1 MNSNGIDIEKY
12 KDIEIRPDVCN
23 GKPIIKGTRISVSLI
38 LDKIAAGDTIND
50 LIEAYPNLTKEQVSA
65 CLIFASNVLN
75 SKILISKAS

>member
-1 MNSNGIDIEKY
+1 LQWQTNY
-12 KDIEIRPDVCN
+12 KRD
-23 GKPIIKGTRISVSLI
+23 LI